1 VVTAKRIRRCGFFW
15 QGGAK
20 FEIKTIEASAYFTT
34 PVLLPTTSL
43 APKKVDVTVSLLDAR
58 RVCTFWGVNLR

>member
-1 VVTAKRIRRCGFFW
+1 MA
-15 QGGAK
+15 GGAK

-34 PVLLPTTSL
+34 LVLLPTTSL
-43 APKKVDVTVSLLDAR
+43 APKKVDVAVSLLDAR